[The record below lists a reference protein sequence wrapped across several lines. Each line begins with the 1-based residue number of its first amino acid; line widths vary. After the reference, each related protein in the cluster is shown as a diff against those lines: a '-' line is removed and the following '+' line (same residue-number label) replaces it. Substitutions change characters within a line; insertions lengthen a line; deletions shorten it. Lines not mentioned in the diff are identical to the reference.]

1 MAAIH
6 VLEADL
12 TLYLFGQLPSHRIS
26 DVESHLTECSSCV
39 DRLSDLAEIPFRI
52 VKLSE
57 RQFAA
62 YQGVEK
68 RREHRIPT
76 NNPGQMQ
83 TFSPFSPTKI
93 TVQIT
98 DISRNGL
105 RVHTPQFV
113 GRGTVVQVR
122 FKQAIILGEVRY
134 CVADG
139 TEFDAGIQIEDVIPR
154 PSV

>member
-1 MAAIH
+1 MAVVH

-12 TLYLFGQLPSHRIS
+12 ALYLFGQLPSDRLS
-26 DVESHLTECSSCV
+26 DVESHLSECSSCV
-39 DRLSDLAEIPFRI
+39 SRISDLAEIPFRLA
-52 VKLSE
+52 KLSK
-57 RQFAA
+57 RHSNA

-76 NNPGQMQ
+76 NDPGQMQ
-83 TFSPFSPTKI
+83 TFSPFSPAKI

-105 RVHTPQFV
+105 RVHTPHFM

-122 FKQAIILGEVRY
+122 FRQAIILGEVRY

-139 TEFDAGIQIEDVIPR
+139 AEFDAGIQIQDVIPR
-154 PSV
+154 PSA